1 MNKLPDSNL
10 LNQEF
15 VLKRH
20 KFHDGRAKSDIS
32 LAFLSVKRFGMEE
45 KKMRLDEQGLQNRQ
59 AWEAAGYE
67 LPGFDREQMIAKTK
81 EAPFW
86 VHFGAGNIFKAFLAN
101 VVQRLLND
109 GTLDRGLVAA
119 EGFDYE
125 IIEKMNRPHDD
136 LNILV
141 TLKADGNVEKTVI
154 GSIAE

>member
-1 MNKLPDSNL
+1 
-10 LNQEF
+10 
-15 VLKRH
+15 
-20 KFHDGRAKSDIS
+20 
-32 LAFLSVKRFGMEE
+32 
-45 KKMRLDEQGLQNRQ
+45 MRLDEQGLQNRQ

-101 VVQRLLND
+101 VVQKLLND

-125 IIEKMNRPHDD
+125 IVEKMNRPHDD
-136 LNILV
+136 YNILV

-154 GSIAE
+154 GSIAESLMLDFENQAETLRLKEIFRMDSLQMCTFTA